1 MVIHRVFQIR
11 PSREHRIWINCF
23 VEPVS
28 DWAFTEIMEELRRRR
43 ASAAYD
49 FYCAVK
55 GCSEGGIF
63 AGKTFEFHVH
73 DFLTT
78 SSQSF
83 TISSL
88 DGPCPTLDI
97 QFTSDSKRFGDK
109 KHFSGDLALSVE
121 SATPCYLQPL
131 SPVFP
136 SFDSFLYQP
145 RMSESQF
152 SHLIALQVTVVARH
166 GIKSKGLEDLQAS
179 FKDLQTSLKP
189 SILKLL
195 RPTVNKKMVILFV
208 VPKTLQ
214 AIFKKQS
221 IPPLWDKRT
230 AQYILALEE
239 KDVFKA
245 RSS

>member
-1 MVIHRVFQIR
+1 MVIVIHRVFQIR
-11 PSREHRIWINCF
+11 PSHDHRMWINCF

-28 DWAFTEIMEELRRRR
+28 DWAFTEIMEELRRRG

-55 GCSEGGIF
+55 GCSEGGIL
-63 AGKTFEFHVH
+63 AGKTSEFHVH

-78 SSQSF
+78 CSQSF

-88 DGPCPTLDI
+88 DGPCPTLDS

-109 KHFSGDLALSVE
+109 KHFSNDLALSVE

-136 SFDSFLYQP
+136 SFDSTLYQP
-145 RMSESQF
+145 GMSESRF
-152 SHLIALQVTVVARH
+152 SHLIALQVTVAARH
-166 GIKSKGLEDLQAS
+166 GIKSKGLE
-179 FKDLQTSLKP
+179 DLQTSLKP

-195 RPTVNKKMVILFV
+195 RPIVNKKMVFFLLSQRRCRRFLKNS
-208 VPKTLQ
+208 P
-214 AIFKKQS
+214 
-221 IPPLWDKRT
+221 
-230 AQYILALEE
+230 
-239 KDVFKA
+239 
-245 RSS
+245 SSRCGIRGLLSTS